1 VLGFPFAFAAI
12 AITGIRVHSPKCTAR
27 PHLPASGVKSGR
39 HDHGT
44 RRTGMV
50 NYNRQR
56 EAAEQA
62 VAGLAGVRDTRDD
75 VKLSYDADPADVTL
89 LVQAALDRNA
99 LIRDDSDISVDT
111 PWQHGDAQRAH
122 PHPGRTRRGGRRRLD
137 GRRRLPGPR
146 DELDITG

>member
-1 VLGFPFAFAAI
+1 MAGFPFVFAAI
-12 AITGIRVHSPKCTAR
+12 AITGIRVTRLNA
-27 PHLPASGVKSGR
+27 PHVRISQPQASNRGR

-44 RRTGMV
+44 GRTGMV
-50 NYNRQR
+50 KYKRQR
-56 EAAEQA
+56 QAAEQA
-62 VAGLAGVRDTRDD
+62 VAGLAGVRDIRDD

-111 PWQHGDAQRAH
+111 RWQHGDAQRAH

-146 DELDITG
+146 RA